1 MSKVIGIIAIKGGVG
16 KTSCSANLGAALAYE
31 FNKRVLLV
39 DANFSAPNLAL
50 HFGLADPEATLHDT
64 LSNKA
69 KIGDAIYEYDKNL
82 HIIPGSMLN
91 EKINPFKLR
100 EKLHKLKDLYDVI
113 IIDSSPNLN
122 NEILATMLASD
133 ELFVVTSPDFPTLSC
148 TMHAVKVAK
157 QRKTPISGL
166 ILNRTR
172 NKGFEL
178 TLEDIEKNTGVPIVA
193 VLKDDI
199 KVLESVANTK
209 PVVVHSP
216 LSDVSIEY
224 KKLAAAIVNEDY
236 DDPRFFNKLIGL
248 FNKKVQKSEINRN
261 LLREGKLY

>member
-69 KIGDAIYEYDKNL
+69 NIGDAIYEYDKNL

-133 ELFVVTSPDFPTLSC
+133 
-148 TMHAVKVAK
+148 
-157 QRKTPISGL
+157 
-166 ILNRTR
+166 
-172 NKGFEL
+172 
-178 TLEDIEKNTGVPIVA
+178 
-193 VLKDDI
+193 
-199 KVLESVANTK
+199 
-209 PVVVHSP
+209 
-216 LSDVSIEY
+216 
-224 KKLAAAIVNEDY
+224 
-236 DDPRFFNKLIGL
+236 
-248 FNKKVQKSEINRN
+248 
-261 LLREGKLY
+261 